1 MNNISDKAFKSPLLI
16 FVMILLSLAIYLCKI
31 GGYGSDEDTLPMIG
45 TFETI
50 LSTGKYMSSRF
61 TGYPVAEIII
71 GFFSFFFGSFY
82 INILIFFSFFLS
94 LIIIYA
100 SFEKKFHFENKLYLF
115 LVLSLSNPVLFF
127 DNLEPIDY
135 SLALL
140 FFSLGIYFF
149 RYKKFQLSVLFFAI
163 CIGTRINFAIFI
175 ISFIFLNDLEFKKY
189 FIKEKFFIA
198 LNSIFFGC
206 LFYTPIWFSSKFS
219 LSWLTAARPT
229 DQGILGLSAR
239 YFYKL
244 WLTFGNYSFFLLIF
258 IIFLLLTKKK
268 KIIKKNL
275 TYIGIIISNLL
286 LFFYIPAELSYLQPC
301 LIFLYLLLIKNI
313 EKKFIYSIIFLNFFS
328 WAIKF
333 DIVKIKYKFDLGE
346 TCKNITREAV
356 DVDFSLY
363 IKEGSFN
370 NFIKTRN
377 TVICYSNDEIN
388 SERYNKIK
396 NGKALRPGN

>member
-198 LNSIFFGC
+198 FNSIFFGC

-268 KIIKKNL
+268 KII
-275 TYIGIIISNLL
+275 
-286 LFFYIPAELSYLQPC
+286 
-301 LIFLYLLLIKNI
+301 
-313 EKKFIYSIIFLNFFS
+313 
-328 WAIKF
+328 
-333 DIVKIKYKFDLGE
+333 
-346 TCKNITREAV
+346 
-356 DVDFSLY
+356 
-363 IKEGSFN
+363 
-370 NFIKTRN
+370 
-377 TVICYSNDEIN
+377 
-388 SERYNKIK
+388 
-396 NGKALRPGN
+396 